1 MSQEDVHTLLY
12 GLASKKYGITSPHPF
27 QLEVAEKALYCCNA
41 IVIQPIGKGKSLCY
55 QLVALQ
61 SKKTVFVFTPMIA
74 LMQDQ
79 AKQLKAKEIPSAVL
93 GGKGES
99 LDTLCS
105 SPAQSLVAYLTPEY
119 VFGPSSGR
127 QLLLLKEMVKCN
139 KISLI
144 AIDEAHLLFEWDHF
158 RYSYCLILLSSS
170 FMIRY

>member
-1 MSQEDVHTLLY
+1 MSQEDVQTLLY
-12 GLASKKYGITSPHPF
+12 GLASKKYGISSPHPF

-41 IVIQPIGKGKSLCY
+41 IVIQPTGKGKSLCY

-61 SKKTVFVFTPMIA
+61 SKKTVLVFTPTIA

-79 AKQLKAKEIPSAVL
+79 AKQLDLKGIPSTVL
-93 GGKGES
+93 GDKGES
-99 LDTLCS
+99 IDTLCS
-105 SPAQSLVAYLTPEY
+105 LPAQSLVAYLTPEY

-127 QLLLLKEMVKCN
+127 RLQMMKEMVESN

-158 RYSYCLILLSSS
+158 RYTAY
-170 FMIRY
+170 